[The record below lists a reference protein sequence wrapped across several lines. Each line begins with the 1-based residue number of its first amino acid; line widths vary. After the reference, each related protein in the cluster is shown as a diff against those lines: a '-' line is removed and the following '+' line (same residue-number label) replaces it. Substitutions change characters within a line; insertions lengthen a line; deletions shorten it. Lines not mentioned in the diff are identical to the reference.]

1 MLTLYNTANRQKQAF
16 KPQDPNR
23 ITMYVCGPTVYN
35 HAHIGNA
42 RPVVVFDTLYRL
54 LQHHYGQEH
63 VVYARNITDVDDKIL
78 QASLETGQTP
88 RQLTEKYTRIFHD
101 DIAALNALPP
111 TIEPRATESIDGM
124 IALIE
129 QLLAKNMAYQQDGH
143 VLFDTEAFKGYGK
156 LSGRMDNS
164 ARQAGARVTIESYKR
179 NPADFV
185 LWKPADRQELGWESA
200 YGYGRPG
207 WHLECSAMVKKHLG
221 EQIDIHG
228 GGQDLIFPHHENE
241 QAQSCAAHGHTY
253 VNYWLHN
260 GFVTV
265 DGHKMSKSL
274 GNFLTISQAR
284 EQAHGEAIR
293 YLLLSAHYK
302 QPVDYAPAALQ
313 NARNNLDKIY
323 QYIAD
328 DNTVSPTMDETY
340 VTHLNDDLNTPLAL
354 QRLQEL
360 VKLQADKALIR
371 KSAQLL
377 GLLYDNTENW
387 FRYGVN
393 LSEKDIEQK
402 IEQRQQAKN
411 KKDYAT
417 ADSIRKELEEQGIIL
432 EDGADTTTWR
442 RQ

>member
-207 WHLECSAMVKKHLG
+207 WHLECLAMVKKHLG